1 MPLLDWALMYA
12 CRMVSRLWH
21 GGALSHRVSRPGDWR
36 AAVLRCSGLLRRECA
51 HPTVKCLLETQV
63 KALEMRRSQAPPR
76 PSVTSEVVICTS
88 GG

>member
-1 MPLLDWALMYA
+1 
-12 CRMVSRLWH
+12 MVSRLWH
-21 GGALSHRVSRPGDWR
+21 GGALSHRVSHPGDWR
-36 AAVLRCSGLLRRECA
+36 AAVLWFAKGVCA

-63 KALEMRRSQAPPR
+63 KTLEMRRSQAPPR